1 VENEAAGQ
9 RRSFINGRRSVP
21 ILLVSFH
28 EFSDYD
34 GRVRASFN
42 GAPTTCDKSLCIKV
56 KKKRRPIASFVV
68 TVHLCGRQAFVGAG
82 KKVSS
87 FIWQRRQTQVSCEM
101 RWRWVHLHADRPGE
115 AAHALRRIK
124 RRAQEEF
131 ISSSH
136 IEYHS
141 FLYELACADASSYS
155 FHVFFFNASHPR
167 TRAGRKKSKYGPSRR
182 GTFIDICIWWCAS
195 LCVWCLRVF
204 DAKNKKENCTCRHA
218 RHVLWFLPFGDDLTV
233 ASDSSPVPRIKYSTN
248 SFFVR
253 DVHFNGP
260 ADAADEN
267 VLTVGAGGIEWPVRM
282 KRNSVGPPLN
292 LMLIVS
298 LLLRTGI
305 IRKVD
310 GVHTEHAK
318 VLSTHPR
325 PPAGRRLDRARLLFV
340 AAAPR
345 AVTCSRH

>member
-1 VENEAAGQ
+1 MRCGGVGFICTPTASARQRTPCAVSKGGHKRNLSAAAISSIT
-9 RRSFINGRRSVP
+9 RFCMNWRVPMLRLIHFTSF
-21 ILLVSFH
+21 
-28 EFSDYD
+28 
-34 GRVRASFN
+34 FN
-42 GAPTTCDKSLCIKV
+42 G
-56 KKKRRPIASFVV
+56 
-68 TVHLCGRQAFVGAG
+68 
-82 KKVSS
+82 
-87 FIWQRRQTQVSCEM
+87 
-101 RWRWVHLHADRPGE
+101 
-115 AAHALRRIK
+115 
-124 RRAQEEF
+124 
-131 ISSSH
+131 
-136 IEYHS
+136 
-141 FLYELACADASSYS
+141 
-155 FHVFFFNASHPR
+155 SHPR

-195 LCVWCLRVF
+195 LCVWCLRVL

-282 KRNSVGPPLN
+282 KRNSVGPPLK

-325 PPAGRRLDRARLLFV
+325 PLAGRRLDRARL
-340 AAAPR
+340 
-345 AVTCSRH
+345 